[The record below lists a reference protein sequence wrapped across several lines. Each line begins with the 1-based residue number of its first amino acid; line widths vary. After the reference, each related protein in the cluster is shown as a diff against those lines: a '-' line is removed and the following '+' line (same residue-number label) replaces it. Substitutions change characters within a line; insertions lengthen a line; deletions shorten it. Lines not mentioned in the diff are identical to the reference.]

1 MAVSA
6 TAAVVLAVAAV
17 QLKNLVRAVVAYALA
32 SVFLAALF
40 FQLASPFAGAPEL
53 TGGGGRAAAPLLLA
67 APPPGGGGGG
77 TLGWPALAP
86 GDRGVGLALWSDR
99 TFEVLV
105 QAILLLAGVVAILLL
120 LEASIDKEAR
130 A

>member
-1 MAVSA
+1 MNGKSIAGAVLGIA
-6 TAAVVLAVAAV
+6 FFALFAA
-17 QLKNLVRAVVAYALA
+17 
-32 SVFLAALF
+32 AAL
-40 FQLASPFAGAPEL
+40 P
-53 TGGGGRAAAPLLLA
+53 
-67 APPPGGGGGG
+67 G
-77 TLGWPALAP
+77 TLAWPALAP
-86 GDRGVGLALWSDR
+86 GDPGVGLALWSDR